1 MDHSPNDIF
10 IRPQYMPLPIPWHMM
25 KPNMNKLIV
34 ELGFGRGEYLVTLSK
49 QFPQA
54 LIVGFEVSMTSLLK
68 ASYRLV
74 SNNITNVKLVLFDGL
89 LGLSEFFEDSS
100 IDRVY
105 INFPVPW
112 PKKKHAKRRIIRDD
126 FWRILARVMKVGG
139 VLELMTDV
147 GWYAKEGCDSAN
159 ALGVFEVEIEK
170 NPNRR
175 VRTKYE
181 EKWLAMG
188 RDTYLLRV
196 VKREEYEMSDYD
208 RLFIRR
214 GTYMPHIFVRKE
226 WDLLRDDLI
235 SLENMDIDNSTEARF
250 GIREVFIRNKEALLR
265 SYTVDKGFF
274 QTFYIWVRPDD
285 DMGSNVFI
293 IKLDPTTLP
302 FRTRSLMNL
311 MRFIKESVGDEFVIR
326 HNL

>member
-1 MDHSPNDIF
+1 MDHPPNDIF

-25 KPNMNKLIV
+25 RPNMKELIV

-74 SNNITNVKLVLFDGL
+74 SNNIKNVKLLLFDGL
-89 LGLSEFFEDSS
+89 LGLSEFFENSS
-100 IDRVY
+100 IDRLY

-126 FWRILARVMKVGG
+126 FWHILARVMKLGG
-139 VLELMTDV
+139 ILELMTDV
-147 GWYAKEGCDSAN
+147 EWYAQEGYDRAN

-175 VRTKYE
+175 VKTKYE
-181 EKWLAMG
+181 EKWLSMG
-188 RDTYLLRV
+188 RNIYLLRV
-196 VKREEYEMSDYD
+196 IKREEYEMNDHD
-208 RLFIRR
+208 RLFIR
-214 GTYMPHIFVRKE
+214 GSTYMPHMFIQKD
-226 WDLLRDDLI
+226 WNLLRDDLI
-235 SLENMDIDNSTEARF
+235 SLENVEIESGSGAKF
-250 GIREVFIRNKEALLR
+250 GIREIFVRDKEMLLR
-265 SYTVDKGFF
+265 SYTVDNGFF
-274 QTFYIWVRPDD
+274 QTFYVWVRPED
-285 DMGSNVFI
+285 DMGSDVFI
-293 IKLDPTTLP
+293 IKLDPATLP

-311 MRFIKESVGDEFVIR
+311 MRFIKESIGNEFVIR